1 MKTYQVY
8 VCEECGKEARNKEDI
23 LQCEA
28 EHLGLSVEEK
38 REYDHLNNLVERW
51 SHTVNEGHIFI
62 KITNDTKEN
71 KTLCVSAGDGFVQA
85 IFIPYGITYDD
96 NAQTIRDGGMGSTGR

>member
-8 VCEECGKEARNKEDI
+8 VCEECGKESRNKEDI

-38 REYDHLNNLVERW
+38 REYDHLNNLVESW
-51 SHTVNEGHIFI
+51 SHTLSRTCNR
-62 KITNDTKEN
+62 DTRSALDSCVTKLLAFEVEHNMNGSLN
-71 KTLCVSAGDGFVQA
+71 KQ
-85 IFIPYGITYDD
+85 
-96 NAQTIRDGGMGSTGR
+96 RGGY